1 MNLLPS
7 AVVSTAILVIA
18 GVLMASIFAV
28 AIISQA
34 GAIDSAFK
42 LASQNALDKMK
53 TSIDIIYLTVNGSY
67 FVAYVKNV
75 GQKSISASELN
86 MTDVYLGNDTTL
98 KLYVYGRTGTDIWNY
113 TETVDDGVWEPGE
126 TIVMRIYNSTALE
139 GPYYIKVVLPNGVS
153 DEDTFTG

>member
-1 MNLLPS
+1 MPS

-18 GVLMASIFAV
+18 GVLMASAFAV

-42 LASQNALDKMK
+42 LASQNVLDKMK
-53 TSIDIIYLTVNGSY
+53 TSINIIYLTVNGSY

-75 GQKSISASELN
+75 GQKSVSASELN

-98 KLYVYGRTGTDIWNY
+98 KLYVYGKAGTGIWNY
-113 TETVDDGVWEPGE
+113 TETVNDGVWEPGE

-139 GPYYIKVVLPNGVS
+139 GPYYIKIVLPNGVS
-153 DEDTFTG
+153 DEDTFAG

>member
-1 MNLLPS
+1 MPT

-18 GVLMASIFAV
+18 GVIMASIFA
-28 AIISQA
+28 AALISQT

-42 LASQNALDKMK
+42 SASQNALNKMK

-75 GQKSISASELN
+75 GQKEISASELN

-98 KLYVYGRTGTDIWNY
+98 KLYIYGESGTDIWNY
-113 TETVDDGVWEPGE
+113 TETVSDGVWEPGE
-126 TIVMRIYNSTALE
+126 TIVMKIYNSTALE